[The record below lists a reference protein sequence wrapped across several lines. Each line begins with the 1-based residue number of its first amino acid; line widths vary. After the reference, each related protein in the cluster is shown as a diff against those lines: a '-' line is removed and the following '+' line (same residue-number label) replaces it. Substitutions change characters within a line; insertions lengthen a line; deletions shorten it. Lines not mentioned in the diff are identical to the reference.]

1 MKKVLVLLMAMTM
14 TAALVGCD
22 GGNTDD
28 NSSSTPKTEAT
39 TVASA
44 EEETTVAE
52 DTVTEMELGD
62 SGEGEKKLSCMFFDI
77 TIPEGLLYEVY
88 DLGFASETSGSV
100 EVKFGKSST
109 IEGAIRFS
117 TQRMQSNL
125 EDVVDYTIELRNLDT
140 YEEGKYEIK
149 DDVTIGD
156 TTYREVKISTEWDN
170 ETIYVAYYKTDA
182 GEDAAVEI
190 ILSDDDGMTLDDP
203 LVKELINSIVY
214 KK

>member
-1 MKKVLVLLMAMTM
+1 MKKVLVLLMALTM
-14 TAALVGCD
+14 TASLVGC
-22 GGNTDD
+22 GGGSDTDET
-28 NSSSTPKTEAT
+28 SAPKTEAT
-39 TVASA
+39 TVATA

-62 SGEGEKKLSCMFFDI
+62 SGEGEKKLSCMFFDV

-88 DLGFASETSGSV
+88 NLGFASETSGSV

-109 IEGAIRFS
+109 IEGAIRFT

>member
-1 MKKVLVLLMAMTM
+1 MKKILALLMAMAM

-62 SGEGEKKLSCMFFDI
+62 SGEGEKKLSCMFFDV

-140 YEEGKYEIK
+140 YEEGKYEIN

>member
-14 TAALVGCD
+14 TASLVGCG

-39 TVASA
+39 TVVSA
-44 EEETTVAE
+44 EETTVAE

-62 SGEGEKKLSCMFFDI
+62 SGDGEKALSCMFFDV
-77 TIPEGLLYEVY
+77 TIPEGLKYEIY

-109 IEGAIRFS
+109 IEGAIKFT
-117 TQRMQSNL
+117 TQRMDSNL
-125 EDVVDYTIELRNLDT
+125 EDAVDYTIELRNLDT

-156 TTYREVKISTEWDN
+156 TTYREVKISTEWDK

-182 GEDAAVEI
+182 GEDAVVEI
-190 ILSDDDGMTLDDP
+190 VLSDDDGMTLDDP
-203 LVKELINSIVY
+203 LVKSLVESIVY